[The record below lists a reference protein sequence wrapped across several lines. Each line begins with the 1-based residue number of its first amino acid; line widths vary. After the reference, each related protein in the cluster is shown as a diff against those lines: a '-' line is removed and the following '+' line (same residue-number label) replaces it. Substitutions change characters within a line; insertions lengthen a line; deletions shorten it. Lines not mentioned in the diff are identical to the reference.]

1 MQNQNPARPSA
12 VHPRSPLGAM
22 FLSLLLLP
30 GVGSMYAGQAG
41 AGIAFLGAWILGLI
55 LVFTSGIPAVILL
68 MLVIAVWAPV
78 HAFRSA
84 CAWNRARGIES

>member
-1 MQNQNPARPSA
+1 MSQSQSIPTT

-30 GVGSMYAGQAG
+30 GIGTMYAGKPAQ
-41 AGIAFLGAWILGLI
+41 GIAFLAAWILGLI
-55 LVFTSGIPAVILL
+55 LVFTSGIPAALL
-68 MLVIAVWAPV
+68 AMLVIAIWAPV

-84 CAWNRARGIES
+84 RAWNTARGIES